1 MVRALL
7 IATLALGAAACGAA
21 PPPPSVMKDAPP
33 VEEKIDTGPTS
44 MESEIGG
51 LNEDAMD
58 QAFASLD
65 VTGCVAPRLEQL
77 EALGGELKLK
87 MRIDR
92 KGSTRWAYLSRSTL
106 GDRDAEKCV
115 LDLVKA
121 RSWPRPLGG
130 EGLAEK
136 EFVVDARTEPVTLD
150 ERRAVPQVARARAD
164 AAKCRNG
171 VKGSFLA
178 TVYVEPDGRVAA
190 AGVSVPSEKG
200 EDVAD
205 CMVEALR
212 KTRFRGGAKP
222 GKLSF
227 EIR

>member
-1 MVRALL
+1 
-7 IATLALGAAACGAA
+7 
-21 PPPPSVMKDAPP
+21 
-33 VEEKIDTGPTS
+33 
-44 MESEIGG
+44 
-51 LNEDAMD
+51 
-58 QAFASLD
+58 
-65 VTGCVAPRLEQL
+65 VAPRLEQL
-77 EALGGELKLK
+77 EGLGGELKLK
-87 MRIDR
+87 LRIDR
-92 KGSTRWAYLSRSTL
+92 KGSARWAYLSRSTL

-121 RSWPRPLGG
+121 KSWPKPLGG

-136 EFVVDARTEPVTLD
+136 DFVVDPRTEPVTLD
-150 ERRAVPQVARARAD
+150 ERRSVPQVARARAD
-164 AAKCRNG
+164 ATKCRNG

-178 TVYVEPDGRVAA
+178 TVYVREDGKVAA

-212 KTRFRGGAKP
+212 KTRFRGGPKP

>member
-1 MVRALL
+1 V
-7 IATLALGAAACGAA
+7 
-21 PPPPSVMKDAPP
+21 VKDAPP
-33 VEEKIDTGPTS
+33 VEEKVDTGPTS

-51 LNEDAMD
+51 LNEEAMD
-58 QAFASLD
+58 HAFASLD
-65 VTGCVAPRLEQL
+65 VTGCVAPRIEQL
-77 EALGGELKLK
+77 DQLGGELKLK
-87 MRIDR
+87 VRIDR

-121 RSWPRPLGG
+121 KSWPKPLGG

-136 EFVVDARTEPVTLD
+136 EFVVDARTEPGTLD
-150 ERRAVPQVARARAD
+150 EHRAVAQLARARAD

-171 VKGSFLA
+171 IRGSFFA
-178 TVYVEPDGRVAA
+178 TVYVQPDGKVAN
-190 AGVSVPSEKG
+190 AGVSVPSEQG

-205 CMVEALR
+205 CMVEVLR
-212 KTRFRGGAKP
+212 KARFQGGPKPAKLS
-222 GKLSF
+222 KLSF